1 MQNPWTHSYS
11 PISERLTI
19 MKQKHFIHRRPWHDK
34 KIIRWKANQAV
45 FQFISNSFVANLIL
59 IKIYS
64 IGLQRKIFSIK
75 RAERLERLDK
85 TSWFSSIMSLF
96 PDYLE
101 LQRNQSWASDQ
112 KSDSHIPRGSMNKL
126 VMDYLITG
134 KWFKGDLIKK
144 SFIQRTHNDQIY
156 VFYLQRDL
164 RKRQK
169 NSGWRQVFHH
179 PGRKIR
185 I

>member
-1 MQNPWTHSYS
+1 MQNPWAHSYS
-11 PISERLTI
+11 RISERLTI
-19 MKQKHFIHRRPWHDK
+19 MKQKHLFTDVQDITK
-34 KIIRWKANQAV
+34 KIIRWKANLEV

-64 IGLQRKIFSIK
+64 IGLQRKIFCIK

-144 SFIQRTHNDQIY
+144 GF
-156 VFYLQRDL
+156 L
-164 RKRQK
+164 
-169 NSGWRQVFHH
+169 
-179 PGRKIR
+179 PA
-185 I
+185 